1 MKSQLVNL
9 IFFLLITGSI
19 SAQNNV
25 LKSNFSAWM
34 TKDKIT
40 RSFITP
46 SKIIYQSENNSD
58 SYVKESQVLLSGF
71 DGQLSTDGS
80 GMCVLRTSDNQQASI
95 MLDFGH
101 ELYGGIEIAAAIRGE
116 HKPVNIRVRFGE
128 SVSEAMS
135 DCIDNSTRGMQSAT
149 NEHSFHN
156 QRHYRCDMLRP
167 LWLLTSENEQ
177 IKLNSSTVSQYL

>member
-1 MKSQLVNL
+1 MKSQF
-9 IFFLLITGSI
+9 ISFFFLLLIAGST
-19 SAQNNV
+19 SAQSNV
-25 LKSNFSAWM
+25 LKSNFEGKL
-34 TKDKIT
+34 TEDKIT

-46 SKIIYQSENNSD
+46 SKIIYQSENNND

-80 GMCVLRTSDNQQASI
+80 GMCVLRTSNNQQASI

-116 HKPVNIRVRFGE
+116 HKSVNIRVRFGK

-135 DCIDNSTRGMQSAT
+135 DCIDNSTPGMQSAT
-149 NEHSFHN
+149 NEYFFHN
-156 QRHYRCDMLRP
+156 QRHYRCDMLQP